1 MLDPYSVLGVSRD
14 ASMDEIKKAYRKLS
28 RKYHPDANINNP
40 NKEQAEE
47 MFKQVQ
53 QAYDQIVRERE
64 QGTSQNSWYGGY
76 QSGGYQTQDDQRS
89 MEMRAAANY
98 INAGHYREALNVLER
113 MQEKNG
119 EWYYYHAIASAGAGN
134 TASAMEDA
142 RTAME
147 MEPGNLMYQRLYQ
160 QLQSQG
166 QWYQNMSTGYGYQK
180 PGTDRPDA
188 ESQMAQED
196 SLYHW
201 IQRLIALRKAYP
213 CFGNDGYAEFVKA
226 EKGCSPIVL
235 KREKEGSCGYVVLNP
250 FDQPLFVEDFGIDQ
264 TEQLICRGGA
274 PKKTEDHQ
282 LEIAAKSMAWLLVK

>member
-1 MLDPYSVLGVSRD
+1 
-14 ASMDEIKKAYRKLS
+14 
-28 RKYHPDANINNP
+28 
-40 NKEQAEE
+40 

-89 MEMRAAANY
+89 MEMCAAANY

-180 PGTDRPDA
+180 PGEGMGNWCCQCLCMNMLCPGCCC
-188 ESQMAQED
+188 M
-196 SLYHW
+196 
-201 IQRLIALRKAYP
+201 P
-213 CFGNDGYAEFVKA
+213 C
-226 EKGCSPIVL
+226 
-235 KREKEGSCGYVVLNP
+235 
-250 FDQPLFVEDFGIDQ
+250 
-264 TEQLICRGGA
+264 
-274 PKKTEDHQ
+274 
-282 LEIAAKSMAWLLVK
+282 

>member
-166 QWYQNMSTGYGYQK
+166 QWYQNMSTGTGYQ
-180 PGTDRPDA
+180 
-188 ESQMAQED
+188 
-196 SLYHW
+196 
-201 IQRLIALRKAYP
+201 
-213 CFGNDGYAEFVKA
+213 N
-226 EKGCSPIVL
+226 
-235 KREKEGSCGYVVLNP
+235 REKVWENWCCQWPVHEYALSGLLLY
-250 FDQPLFVEDFGIDQ
+250 
-264 TEQLICRGGA
+264 A
-274 PKKTEDHQ
+274 
-282 LEIAAKSMAWLLVK
+282 LLVFW

>member
-113 MQEKNG
+113 MPEKNG

-147 MEPGNLMYQRLYQ
+147 MEPGNMMYQRLYQ

-166 QWYQNMSTGYGYQK
+166 Q
-180 PGTDRPDA
+180 
-188 ESQMAQED
+188 
-196 SLYHW
+196 
-201 IQRLIALRKAYP
+201 
-213 CFGNDGYAEFVKA
+213 
-226 EKGCSPIVL
+226 
-235 KREKEGSCGYVVLNP
+235 
-250 FDQPLFVEDFGIDQ
+250 GIR
-264 TEQLICRGGA
+264 I
-274 PKKTEDHQ
+274 
-282 LEIAAKSMAWLLVK
+282 

>member
-160 QLQSQG
+160 QLAVSG
-166 QWYQNMSTGYGYQK
+166 TVVSEYEYRIRLSETGRRYGKLVLPVPVHEYALS
-180 PGTDRPDA
+180 GLL
-188 ESQMAQED
+188 
-196 SLYHW
+196 LY
-201 IQRLIALRKAYP
+201 A
-213 CFGNDGYAEFVKA
+213 
-226 EKGCSPIVL
+226 
-235 KREKEGSCGYVVLNP
+235 
-250 FDQPLFVEDFGIDQ
+250 
-264 TEQLICRGGA
+264 
-274 PKKTEDHQ
+274 
-282 LEIAAKSMAWLLVK
+282 LLVFW